1 MCTAPPCAQPFHVH
15 SPHVPPVHVPA
26 LACARPCERRVGPLS
41 ARVRR
46 LEAGP
51 QLEAASASEGGPLC
65 ASPHKG
71 GAREA
76 PEAPVARPA
85 DQGSLQARLAV
96 LEGLMGTAARVLAA
110 APQDA
115 GADAEEDA
123 ELSAAATRV
132 QAAAPALEPRLSPRA
147 AVEKAAATDLAATC
161 PQPFNYS
168 HRTY

>member
-1 MCTAPPCAQPFHVH
+1 MCTAPPCAQPSHVH
-15 SPHVPPVHVPA
+15 SPHVPPIHVPA
-26 LACARPCERRVGPLS
+26 HACARPCERRVGPLS

-51 QLEAASASEGGPLC
+51 QLEAASASEGGPLRT
-65 ASPHKG
+65 SSHKE
-71 GAREA
+71 GAPEA

-115 GADAEEDA
+115 GEDAEDAELDA

-132 QAAAPALEPRLSPRA
+132 QAAAPALEPRVATSLDRFLGKMPRRC
-147 AVEKAAATDLAATC
+147 KR
-161 PQPFNYS
+161 FRS
-168 HRTY
+168 S